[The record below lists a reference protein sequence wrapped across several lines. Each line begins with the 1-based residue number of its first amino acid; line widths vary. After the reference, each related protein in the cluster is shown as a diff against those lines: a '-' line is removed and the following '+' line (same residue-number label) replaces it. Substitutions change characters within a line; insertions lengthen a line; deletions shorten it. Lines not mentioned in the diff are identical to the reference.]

1 MTPTKKVKLT
11 GVVTNVA
18 WTNPHM
24 RVYVDVTDASG
35 KVTNWNLELTSPNS
49 VRRQGWGRNDLKM
62 GDKVIFEGYAG
73 KVVESRG
80 SLLSIAKVGDTGSP
94 AVRSGWTAGE
104 ELSNVNAMQ
113 DAECRS
119 ESRVLAARRFLCG
132 HRRRSAARASATAAQ
147 RRPRRGAGA
156 AGLLHDRGRGRQR
169 RRAHRSGGCGSRG
182 QPVLRR

>member
-1 MTPTKKVKLT
+1 MARTIGLLTASLGLIACLAVPVYAHHSFSTEYDGTKKVKLT

-49 VRRQGWGRNDLKM
+49 VRRQGWGKNDLKT

-80 SLLSIAKVGDTGSP
+80 SLLSIAKVDSP
-94 AVRSGWTAGE
+94 
-104 ELSNVNAMQ
+104 
-113 DAECRS
+113 
-119 ESRVLAARRFLCG
+119 
-132 HRRRSAARASATAAQ
+132 
-147 RRPRRGAGA
+147 
-156 AGLLHDRGRGRQR
+156 DRKLFVQ
-169 RRAHRSGGCGSRG
+169 GGP
-182 QPVLRR
+182 QAKN